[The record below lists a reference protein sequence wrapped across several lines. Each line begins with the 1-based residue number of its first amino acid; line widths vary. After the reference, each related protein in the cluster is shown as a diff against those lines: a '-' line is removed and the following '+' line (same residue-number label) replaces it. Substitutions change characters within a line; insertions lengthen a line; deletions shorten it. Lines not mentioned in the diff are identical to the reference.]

1 MSFSLKT
8 LYSLDD
14 NSFNNL
20 RTQLNQERLEIYSKG
35 DIDIYLVS
43 FKNNIDSMISKQSL
57 IKNKIPFDKLNMVN
71 NFLIDLTTDLNNFK
85 SRIKSNSNNSNNSN
99 KSNNSNNSNNRNN
112 RFSYGTNNQMGY
124 QMDPSILQQNNRNI
138 PQQQHP
144 QQQHSQQQ
152 QQNNINI
159 PQNRMDILSSI
170 DPYKLYGI
178 ERNKDINIELLKNK
192 YREFALQTHPDKN
205 KGDTS
210 NFIIVKECFKKIV
223 EDYKLKQKD
232 KQFNQLKRDST
243 SFIEQQ
249 TKQNSTN
256 KKIDVRNFN
265 INKFN
270 KVYNE
275 NKIDN
280 INDDGYIDWIETN
293 TIDSEDIVRDPTLTT
308 GNFHNKFNNNVRIN
322 NSVVKYEKPREMF
335 MNEDNNCEELG
346 KTKIDNY
353 SGKSK
358 SINYT
363 DYKEAY
369 TTSRLVDTGI
379 DISDRNF
386 RDITQLKNDRQ
397 NIKEQTEEE
406 IMNIELEK
414 SRKEE
419 EEQQRVNNVDS
430 IDQRYFDMYKRTHNI
445 MIS

>member
-35 DIDIYLVS
+35 NIDIYLVS

-85 SRIKSNSNNSNNSN
+85 SRIKSNSNNSNNRNNSN
-99 KSNNSNNSNNRNN
+99 IRNNSNNSNNSNNRNN

-144 QQQHSQQQ
+144 QRQHSQQQ

-178 ERNKDINIELLKNK
+178 ERNKDINMELLKNK

-210 NFIIVKECFKKIV
+210 NFYLSLPYRHTQIKI
-223 EDYKLKQKD
+223 
-232 KQFNQLKRDST
+232 
-243 SFIEQQ
+243 
-249 TKQNSTN
+249 
-256 KKIDVRNFN
+256 
-265 INKFN
+265 
-270 KVYNE
+270 KV
-275 NKIDN
+275 
-280 INDDGYIDWIETN
+280 
-293 TIDSEDIVRDPTLTT
+293 TL
-308 GNFHNKFNNNVRIN
+308 VI
-322 NSVVKYEKPREMF
+322 
-335 MNEDNNCEELG
+335 L
-346 KTKIDNY
+346 
-353 SGKSK
+353 
-358 SINYT
+358 
-363 DYKEAY
+363 
-369 TTSRLVDTGI
+369 L
-379 DISDRNF
+379 
-386 RDITQLKNDRQ
+386 
-397 NIKEQTEEE
+397 
-406 IMNIELEK
+406 
-414 SRKEE
+414 
-419 EEQQRVNNVDS
+419 
-430 IDQRYFDMYKRTHNI
+430 
-445 MIS
+445 